1 MGVGVAERL
10 GPTRCEWP
18 LGESSL
24 GALCWNLQAPELRSR
39 GTSLGR
45 AESPEGAGGF

>member
-1 MGVGVAERL
+1 MGVGAAERL
-10 GPTRCEWP
+10 GPIRCVWP